1 MSLTKSERT
10 SVVGIAVAALIVSAL
25 FGVQYVVREIQEYQ
39 LREEKKSLDV
49 SVGMGEPI
57 QLDSSVDERA
67 LKDGSSY
74 SAALCFE
81 GTAAVTIENARLY
94 DSKEA
99 IDALAGGPSWCDG
112 RDVSYVKEY
121 LICSV
126 TFDNVDATP
135 LTASTEGLSVFNAG
149 IFNVAHGGECIWI
162 SDSIESENDRDRLN
176 FEVSKGRSLTFDVLF
191 GFDSVFNPDDLFLW
205 LGTNSVRR
213 YRCDL
218 TVVDC
223 RDQ

>member
-1 MSLTKSERT
+1 MSLTKSERA
-10 SVVGIAVAALIVSAL
+10 SVVGIAVAALIICAL
-25 FGVQYVVREIQEYQ
+25 FGVQHVVRDIQEHH

-57 QLDSSVDERA
+57 QLDSSVDERT

-81 GTAAVTIENARLY
+81 GTAAVTIESARLY

-99 IDALAGGPSWCDG
+99 VDALAGGPSWCDG
-112 RDVSYVKEY
+112 RDVSYVEEY
-121 LICSV
+121 LVCSV

-135 LTASTEGLSVFNAG
+135 LTASAEGLSVFNAG
-149 IFNVAHGGECIWI
+149 VFNVAHGGECIWI
-162 SDSIESENDRDRLN
+162 SDSIESENDRDGLN
-176 FEVSKGRSLTFDVLF
+176 FEVAKGESLTFDVVF
-191 GFDSVFNPDDLFLW
+191 AFDADVNPDDLFIW

-218 TVVDC
+218 TVDDC